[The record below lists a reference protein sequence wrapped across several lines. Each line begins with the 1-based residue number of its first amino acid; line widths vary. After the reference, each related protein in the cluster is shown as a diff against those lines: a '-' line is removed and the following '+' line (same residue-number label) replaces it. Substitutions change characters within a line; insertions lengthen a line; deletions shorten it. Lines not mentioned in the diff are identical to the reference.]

1 MDTDAAVLGDILL
14 SQGSLKPVYHVEN
27 PVRQDWTP
35 IMATVAEKLGHSASA
50 FVEFADWLEL
60 VRADGVRKGHQD
72 PEVDML
78 MHFFEHEFQH
88 MSSGGVILDT
98 SGAREKSSALRNAD
112 KVGEEVVARYAQQ
125 WQSEGLLA

>member
-14 SQGSLKPVYHVEN
+14 SDGPLRPVYHVEN

-35 IMATVAEKLGHSASA
+35 IMAIVAERLGHPPSA
-50 FVEFADWLEL
+50 FVDYGDWLHL
-60 VRADGVRKGHQD
+60 VRAHSAKKENDD
-72 PEVDML
+72 PEVSML
-78 MHFFEHEFQH
+78 MHFFENGFRH

-112 KVGEEVVARYAQQ
+112 KVGEETVARYAQQ
-125 WQSEGLLA
+125 WQQEGMLT